1 LRDEQRKPD
10 IRNIPI
16 DSVGV
21 TGLPS
26 RAFEGRIHMN
36 SSKEKLTCCNGHFA
50 LHDIE
55 GILALGILASLS
67 GDKGKT
73 GNSSTRE
80 ATER

>member
-1 LRDEQRKPD
+1 MRDEQRKPD

-26 RAFEGRIHMN
+26 RPFDGRIHMN
-36 SSKEKLTCCNGHFA
+36 SSREELTCFNGHFA

-55 GILALGILASLS
+55 GILALGILAILS
-67 GDKGKT
+67 GDRVKT

-80 ATER
+80 ETGR